1 MGKQINFTD
10 HNGKAWTLE
19 FNRRTSK
26 ELQQMGFSADD
37 IADKN
42 LIMLPMLW
50 RAAFLMHHRGERT
63 QYIDD
68 LLEPMENKLEL
79 FNKLTEMYN
88 EPVEALISDPV
99 DEAKKVNWTASW

>member
-1 MGKQINFTD
+1 MGKQITFTD
-10 HNGKAWTLE
+10 NNGKAWTLE

-26 ELQQMGFSADD
+26 ELQQMGFKAED

-50 RAAFLMHHRGERT
+50 RSAFLMHHRGVEVKVV
-63 QYIDD
+63 DE
-68 LLEPMENKLEL
+68 LLECMGDRMEL

-88 EPVEALISDPV
+88 EPVEALINDPV
-99 DEAKKVNWTASW
+99 DDAKKVNWTASW